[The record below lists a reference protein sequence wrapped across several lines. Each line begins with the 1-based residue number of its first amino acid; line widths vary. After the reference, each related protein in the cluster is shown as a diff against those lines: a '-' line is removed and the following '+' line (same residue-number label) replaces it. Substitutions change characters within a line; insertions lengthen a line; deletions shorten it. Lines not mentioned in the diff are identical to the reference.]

1 MTFCKTCRRFLC
13 GRCKT
18 KKPIRFPLSRVHVPS
33 GVCKDCKEL
42 LLIKYSLNLGLDFTS
57 FLSKLPE
64 KVEEWK
70 KRYL

>member
-18 KKPIRFPLSRVHVPS
+18 KKPIRFPLSKIHFPS

-57 FLSKLPE
+57 FLLKLPE